1 MRKGCNMD
9 YNPGDIV
16 IEIDEYRF
24 MKVVVQEGDEVIC
37 KHTDIEE
44 KIPVSKLRTMP
55 DNWGLCFDVPAIKKL
70 RASVTL

>member
-24 MKVVVQEGDEVIC
+24 MNVVVQEGDEVIC

-70 RASVTL
+70 RASVML

>member
-1 MRKGCNMD
+1 MD